1 MASFSISV
9 SAEIALNA
17 AQNTTAIRSFFINY
31 SGFTMLTFLHYV
43 CLAGRIAQKK
53 RWQMLKNEQINLT
66 GIGEM

>member
-1 MASFSISV
+1 
-9 SAEIALNA
+9 
-17 AQNTTAIRSFFINY
+17 
-31 SGFTMLTFLHYV
+31 MLTFLHYV